1 MAPILIIETSTEVC
15 SVALI
20 NEGKL
25 IDLTE
30 SREGQ
35 NHARLVTVFTQD
47 LLSRNN
53 IKPAELAAVAIS
65 RGPGSYTGLRI
76 GVSAAKGI
84 CYAARIPLIAVGTL
98 EAMTKHIALNR
109 DQLNIPEAKQTLFC
123 PMIDAR
129 RMEVYSMLLDENG
142 KVIKPITAEIIDES
156 FLADELTEN
165 QVVFFGNGSEKCK
178 KVITSP
184 NAVFVSNI
192 NASAQHMCELVWQ
205 AYSNKQ
211 FEDVAYFEPYYLKD
225 FVATVSK
232 KNMLG

>member
-1 MAPILIIETSTEVC
+1 MALILIIETSTEVC

-20 NEGKL
+20 NDGKL
-25 IDLTE
+25 IDLIE

-47 LLSRNN
+47 LLSRNH
-53 IKPAELAAVAIS
+53 IKSGELAAVAIS

-76 GVSAAKGI
+76 GVSAVKGI
-84 CYAARIPLIAVGTL
+84 CYAAHIPLIAVGTL
-98 EAMTKHIALNR
+98 EAMAKHIALNR
-109 DQLNIPEAKQTLFC
+109 EQLGIPEAEQILLC

-129 RMEVYSMLLDENG
+129 RMEVYSTLLDKNG

-156 FLADELTEN
+156 FLADELSGQ
-165 QVVFFGNGSEKCK
+165 QVVFFGNGSEKCQ

-184 NAVFVSNI
+184 NAIFISNI

-205 AYSNKQ
+205 AYINKQ

>member
-1 MAPILIIETSTEVC
+1 M
-15 SVALI
+15 
-20 NEGKL
+20 G
-25 IDLTE
+25 
-30 SREGQ
+30 
-35 NHARLVTVFTQD
+35 
-47 LLSRNN
+47 
-53 IKPAELAAVAIS
+53 
-65 RGPGSYTGLRI
+65 
-76 GVSAAKGI
+76 
-84 CYAARIPLIAVGTL
+84 
-98 EAMTKHIALNR
+98 
-109 DQLNIPEAKQTLFC
+109 
-123 PMIDAR
+123 
-129 RMEVYSMLLDENG
+129 ENG